1 VPATVDPVGCG
12 YGWWNYPVSDY
23 PPTNPQDYADFA
35 AYAARRWGPYLAAL
49 ELWNEPNG
57 GVQFISAHP
66 VRNYLAL
73 VQAAY
78 PAVKA
83 VAPNLQV
90 LISMGGTDTTF
101 LNQLYFLGVKG
112 YYDGIAVHPYYQPTF
127 AGLKALRADQLS
139 QNDQAPLWVT
149 EVGWD
154 SDAFGLQGQ
163 ATNIASAL
171 QQLAALPYVAAA
183 EIYDIRDSGTD
194 ATDENDSWGLLD
206 YNLKPK
212 PAWNSFESTLQSLA
226 GRATG

>member
-1 VPATVDPVGCG
+1 
-12 YGWWNYPVSDY
+12 VSDY

-35 AYAARRWGPYLAAL
+35 AYAAQRWGRYLAAV

-57 GVQFISAHP
+57 GLQFISAHP

-83 VAPNLQV
+83 VDPNLQV

-101 LNQLYFLGVKG
+101 LNQLYLLGVKG

-127 AGLKALRADQLS
+127 AGLKALRADQVS
-139 QNDQAPLWVT
+139 QGDHAPLWVT

-154 SDAFGLQGQ
+154 SDEFGLQGQ
-163 ATNIASAL
+163 ATNIVSAL
-171 QQLAALPYVAAA
+171 QQLATLPYVAAA
-183 EIYDIRDSGTD
+183 EIYDIRDAGTD
-194 ATDENDSWGLLD
+194 ATNNNDSWGLLD
-206 YNLKPK
+206 YNLNPK
-212 PAWNSFESTLQSLA
+212 PAWNAFESELQSLA